1 MYYLQC
7 MFMFLVNYLKLI
19 FQCINLLNKLGLCV
33 SSSAAAKKK
42 TDFIARQTD
51 HIQKLVISEKIA
63 LEQNTGE
70 DKVPSDIIG
79 DNFDIAKSPSHMSK
93 DKQRQ
98 SWHWFLLVGLKRRVT
113 NLDLSIEVP
122 VTPISAVE
130 NSIFIPSVTDCQS
143 LESSFTHHIMKVMV
157 KYFPCFQ
164 KYEPYIPKCI
174 EHPHMQELSTK
185 SDFVILDLLDKSE
198 NKNEDMISILEHI
211 HRNYIPHTAEE
222 HPSVIR
228 KKVFGGM
235 FSQMKEPILHS

>member
-19 FQCINLLNKLGLCV
+19 FQCIYLLNKLGLCV
-33 SSSAAAKKK
+33 SSSAAAKKN
-42 TDFIARQTD
+42 TYFIAIQTD
-51 HIQKLVISEKIA
+51 HIQKLVISEKID

-93 DKQRQ
+93 DKQRH

-113 NLDLSIEVP
+113 NLYLSVEVP

-130 NSIFIPSVTDCQS
+130 NSIFIPSITDCQS

-157 KYFPCFQ
+157 KYFPCF
-164 KYEPYIPKCI
+164 
-174 EHPHMQELSTK
+174 
-185 SDFVILDLLDKSE
+185 
-198 NKNEDMISILEHI
+198 
-211 HRNYIPHTAEE
+211 
-222 HPSVIR
+222 
-228 KKVFGGM
+228 KK
-235 FSQMKEPILHS
+235 I